1 MTSENFIRVIGVAA
15 LMTLVASIGFSG
27 GSSARAAGQSG
38 RSILANGNFSTPDK
52 SGGWPKGW
60 GKGPGISWKTGKNGK
75 HFMRLMSQTPP
86 KIVMLYRSVALPA
99 GCKGI
104 RIQIRYRTKGV
115 KRGAQDWNY
124 AQAICHYLDGNS
136 DQVHPGP
143 AVIHFAKQTKGWTD
157 VTEKAV
163 VPGGVTALQI
173 MPGLWRTK
181 AGTLDLAEVRVTAL
195 RRPVATAMAAAAALA
210 AKKMARRHAIVKQ
223 ELTLPAATPEL
234 YVVGNRLVTAGG
246 KHLWLQGVCVDSL
259 QWSPTGEHVLWS
271 IHVAIKHWKARLIR
285 LPVLNSYWFGQGP
298 GQTAGTQEQY
308 RRLVDKAIRLVAGQ
322 GDYLIIDLHRFG
334 HPVPADIK
342 FWRSVA
348 SRYKN
353 NPAVI
358 FELFNEPHS
367 IGWNIW
373 RNGGNLKKTG
383 TKHADHAAVENNI
396 WAGGEVAVGL
406 QTLVDT
412 VRATGAENI
421 LLAGGLAWSY
431 DLRGILH
438 GYALKDAAGGR
449 GIAYV
454 WHVYPWKDHWAASG
468 VFAVAAKY
476 PVFVTEV
483 GCPLNWSSF
492 TWVKPAWRFAKL
504 GPKSTWPRDILGAI
518 QHYHLNWT
526 GFSFNPNCGPP
537 LVKNWHYAPTLWGRY
552 VKAAL
557 AGKHFEHWKMR

>member
-1 MTSENFIRVIGVAA
+1 MTSENFIRVIGVSA
-15 LMTLVASIGFSG
+15 LMTLVASIWFSG
-27 GSSARAAGQSG
+27 GSSARPAGQSG
-38 RSILANGNFSTPDK
+38 RSLLANGNFSTPDK
-52 SGGWPKGW
+52 SGSWPKGW

-75 HFMRLMSQTPP
+75 HFMRLVSQTPP
-86 KIVMLYRSVALPA
+86 RAVMLYRSVALPA
-99 GCKGI
+99 RCKGI
-104 RIQIRYRTKGV
+104 RIKIRYRTKGV
-115 KRGAQDWNY
+115 KRGAQDWNN
-124 AQAICHYLDGNS
+124 AETICHYLDGKN

-143 AVIHFAKQTKGWTD
+143 AVIYFAKQTKGWTD
-157 VTEKAV
+157 VTEKAL
-163 VPGGVTALQI
+163 VPHGATVLQI
-173 MPGLWRTK
+173 MPGLWLTK

-195 RRPVATAMAAAAALA
+195 PRRIAAAMAAASALA
-210 AKKMARRHAIVKQ
+210 AKRTARRHAIIGR
-223 ELTLPAATPEL
+223 ELALPPSTPEL
-234 YVVGNRLVTAGG
+234 YVARNHLVTAKG
-246 KHLWLQGVCVDSL
+246 KRAWLQGVCVDSL
-259 QWSPTGEHVLWS
+259 EWSATGEHILWS
-271 IHVAIKHWKARLIR
+271 IHVAMKDWHANVIR
-285 LPVLNSYWFGQGP
+285 LPVLNTYWFGQ

-358 FELFNEPHS
+358 FELFNEPHG

-373 RNGGNLKKTG
+373 RNGGNVKKMG
-383 TKHADHAAVENNI
+383 TKHACHALVQEHI
-396 WAGGEVAVGL
+396 RAGGEVAVGM

-421 LLAGGLAWSY
+421 LLAGGLDWSY

-438 GYALKDAAGGR
+438 GYALKDTSSGH
-449 GIAYV
+449 GIAYT

-492 TWVKPAWRFAKL
+492 KWVVSAWRFAKL
-504 GPKSTWPRDILGAI
+504 GPKSAWPRDILGAI

-526 GFSFNPNCGPP
+526 GFSFNPYCGPP
-537 LVKNWHYAPTLWGRY
+537 LIKNWHYAPTLWGKY

-557 AGKHFEHWKMR
+557 SGRRFRHWTAR